1 VALQFRGEVDHDL
14 TTLTV
19 STFSGADPA
28 DSAGGRL
35 TARTRVS
42 LTGDVDAHLSAD
54 PADAKHLEIHAR
66 LVSAALRARLAYLEL
81 LARADPAAGG
91 DKT

>member
-1 VALQFRGEVDHDL
+1 VLQLRADIGNSL

-19 STFSGADPA
+19 STYSGTDPV
-28 DSAGGRL
+28 DPAGGRL
-35 TARTRVS
+35 AARTRVS
-42 LTGDVDAHLSAD
+42 LTGDVDAHLSSD

-81 LARADPAAGG
+81 LARAGSAGG
-91 DKT
+91 DKI